1 MSYFRCPNCE
11 SKHYIFGQGGAR
23 RTGQEM
29 GLDFLAELPI
39 SQRLQEASD
48 AGTRVLL
55 LLLLLL
61 LLVAQLSCVQ
71 ASWLTRSLAGMQV
84 HL

>member
-55 LLLLLL
+55 LLLL
-61 LLVAQLSCVQ
+61 VVVQLSCLQ
-71 ASWLTRSLAGMQV
+71 ASWLTR
-84 HL
+84 